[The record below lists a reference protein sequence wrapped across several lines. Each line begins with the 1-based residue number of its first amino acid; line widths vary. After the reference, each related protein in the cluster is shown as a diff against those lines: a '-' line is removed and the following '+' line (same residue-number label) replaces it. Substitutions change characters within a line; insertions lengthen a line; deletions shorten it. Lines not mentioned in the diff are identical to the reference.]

1 MSEEPGR
8 VLFEN
13 RPDQILLL
21 NKAAEKSDQGRYN
34 LTMKNEMGQDTVA
47 VNVIVVGMY
56 CKNRKNLEAW
66 KKNAW
71 FYHRLSLIWVYHNDP
86 KFSDT

>member
-8 VLFEN
+8 VVFEN

-56 CKNRKNLEAW
+56 CKNRKHLEAW
-66 KKNAW
+66 KKQPG
-71 FYHRLSLIWVYHNDP
+71 FTID
-86 KFSDT
+86 